1 MDRDR
6 IASRQGGTRMVRLVV
21 GLAALALVGC
31 VGSGRPTALKKAPAR
46 GPAQST
52 FVAAEPARHAGE
64 IPVVPLPPLFP
75 KDKDKS
81 PAKAEPKAVTPVAV
95 AGQPQPGVL
104 PPVEP
109 TPPAAAAPA
118 EGPPA
123 VAPLEQVFAQAQA
136 RYAQVDSYIAR
147 LVRREVVG
155 GKREPEEV
163 MLFKFRKQPYS
174 VYFKWLG
181 EAAPGR
187 EVVYAQ
193 GKHDNKIQ
201 TLLAAGDVPFM
212 PAGKR
217 MALSPDNILVQSAS
231 RYPITR
237 AGFGSSLE
245 RLLETHAAAGRGD
258 ATHGRLADLG
268 VQKRPDYATPL
279 RVVEHQL
286 PPNYEKPLPRGGKR
300 VICFCTECNLPVL
313 VQTFDDQGQE
323 CEYYR
328 YDRLQLGVGLDDH
341 DFNPDVLWKKP

>member
-6 IASRQGGTRMVRLVV
+6 IASPQGGTRMVRVVV
-21 GLAALALVGC
+21 GLAALALLGC
-31 VGSGRPTALKKAPAR
+31 VGSGRPTALKKAPA
-46 GPAQST
+46 QST
-52 FVAAEPARHAGE
+52 FVAAEPVRPVGE

-75 KDKDKS
+75 KDKDKT
-81 PAKAEPKAVTPVAV
+81 PAKAVTPVA
-95 AGQPQPGVL
+95 ATGQPQPQPGVL

-109 TPPAAAAPA
+109 TSPAGPA

-123 VAPLEQVFAQAQA
+123 VAPLEQVLAQAQA

-147 LVRREVVG
+147 LTRREVVG

-181 EAAPGR
+181 ETAPGR
-187 EVVYAQ
+187 EVVYVQ
-193 GKHDNKIQ
+193 GKYDNKIQ
-201 TLLAAGDVPFM
+201 TLLAAGDVPLM

-237 AGFGSSLE
+237 AGFGSALE
-245 RLLETHAAAGRGD
+245 RLLETHAAVSRGD
-258 ATHGRLADLG
+258 ATRGRLADLG

-279 RVVEHQL
+279 RLVEHQL
-286 PPNYEKPLPRGGKR
+286 PPGYEKPLPRGGKR
-300 VICFCTECNLPVL
+300 LIGFCTESGLPVL
-313 VQTFDDQGQE
+313 VQTYDDQGQE

-341 DFNPDVLWKKP
+341 DFNPDVLWRKP